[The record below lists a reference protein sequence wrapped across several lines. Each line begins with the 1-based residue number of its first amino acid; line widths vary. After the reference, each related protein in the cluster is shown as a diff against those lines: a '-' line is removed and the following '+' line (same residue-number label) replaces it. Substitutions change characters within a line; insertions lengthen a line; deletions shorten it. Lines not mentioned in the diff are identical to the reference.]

1 MNTRATG
8 RGRSASSRQ
17 VRSAAASHIG
27 ASSKRNLLEDRSR
40 AETIRTAGG
49 QLLSLAVIADGIGG
63 ENAGERAA
71 ELTLTTIFEHCQ
83 NSEETNL
90 PRLLQAALKE
100 ANQRVHTESK
110 KSRRKT
116 NMGSTAAVAAIA
128 EGQLYVANAG
138 DSRVYLLR
146 GQKAFPLTV
155 DHTWENE
162 VVQTGRL
169 SRQEAAKHPRKD
181 QIVRSVGYEPELEVD
196 LGLWLRGGQ
205 ETAAEARAAQGLP
218 LKPGDVVLVCSDGLV
233 KSRHDRAI
241 AHYVEASEFAP
252 MVRGRSAKGAVD
264 ALIKRALGR
273 QVDDNVSAAI
283 LQIPGGIYLRR
294 YLAPA
299 AGTAAA
305 LGLMAVVGVWAAP
318 QLAASLSGPAPQ
330 PTIPA
335 LPSGVAYVSEIG
347 GRGELAG
354 PAKGFEP
361 LREEQLVSAG
371 AGVKL
376 KAVGSASY
384 LRLGLADQSIVYL
397 GPDSQL
403 ELLQI
408 GGQAGTGLVLESGV
422 VLVSGQEA
430 TGQVVSVSAPSG
442 AMARMS
448 GSLMGASWNPSTGQF
463 EVDCFGGEC
472 EILLS
477 GGVGFRLAAG
487 EHLLFTLEGEILGP
501 SPIAHERY
509 AFAGFAGGL
518 VATPTAVRGGAAGA
532 VATPTRT
539 PLGPLFVTPTPLP
552 PPPPT
557 RTPQPPPQPPPPP
570 PPTEPPPTD
579 TPPPSDTPKPPKD
592 TPGPQPTETDV
603 PPETPGD

>member
-1 MNTRATG
+1 MNSTVAA
-8 RGRSASSRQ
+8 RGGSAPKRQ

-49 QLLSLAVIADGIGG
+49 QLLTLAVIADGIGG

-71 ELTLTTIFEHCQ
+71 ELTVTSIFEYCQ

-100 ANQRVHTESK
+100 ANQRVHSESK

-128 EGQLYVANAG
+128 DGQLYVANAG

-162 VVQTGRL
+162 VVQSGRL
-169 SRQEAAKHPRKD
+169 SPQEAAKHPRKG
-181 QIVRSVGYEPELEVD
+181 QIVRSVGYEPELAVD
-196 LGLWLRGGQ
+196 LGLWLRGGE

-264 ALIKRALGR
+264 ALIKRALSR

-283 LQIPGGIYLRR
+283 LQIPGGIYLKR

-299 AGTAAA
+299 AGAAAA
-305 LGLMAVVGVWAAP
+305 LGLVAVVGVWAAP
-318 QLAASLSGPAPQ
+318 QLAATLSGPAPQ

-335 LPSGVAYVSEIG
+335 LPSGVAFVSEIG

-354 PAKGFEP
+354 PGKDFEL
-361 LREEQLVSAG
+361 LRAEQLVAAG

-376 KAVGSASY
+376 KAVGGPSY
-384 LRLGLADQSIVYL
+384 IRLGLADQSIVYL

-403 ELLQI
+403 ELFQI
-408 GGQAGTGLVLESGV
+408 GGQGGTALVLESGI
-422 VLVSGQEA
+422 VLVSGQGA
-430 TGQVVSVSAPSG
+430 SGQVVSISAPSG
-442 AMARMS
+442 ALARMS
-448 GSLMGASWNPSTGQF
+448 GSLMGVSWDAVAAQF
-463 EVDCFGGEC
+463 EVDCFGGGC
-472 EILLS
+472 EIVFP
-477 GGVGFRLAAG
+477 GVAGISLAAG
-487 EHLLFTLEGEILGP
+487 ERMVVTRAGEILGP
-501 SPIAHERY
+501 LPIGNERY

-518 VATPTAVRGGAAGA
+518 VPAPTAVRGGSVGA
-532 VATPTRT
+532 DATPTRT
-539 PLGPLFVTPTPLP
+539 PLGPLFVTPTPPP

-570 PPTEPPPTD
+570 APTSPPPTNTPVPPSETPVPPTEEPTDPPPTET
-579 TPPPSDTPKPPKD
+579 TPDEK
-592 TPGPQPTETDV
+592 
-603 PPETPGD
+603 